1 VVSEALANIGKHST
15 ATAAEVD
22 VHRRGSRLSVEVSD
36 NGVGGAELGSGSGLR
51 GLADRVE
58 ALGGSLTVR
67 DGDRGGV
74 CVQAELPC
82 P

>member
-1 VVSEALANIGKHST
+1 MSVAHAS
-15 ATAAEVD
+15 
-22 VHRRGSRLSVEVSD
+22 HRWPLLRARTSHLSD
-36 NGVGGAELGSGSGLR
+36 NGAGGAELGSGSGLR